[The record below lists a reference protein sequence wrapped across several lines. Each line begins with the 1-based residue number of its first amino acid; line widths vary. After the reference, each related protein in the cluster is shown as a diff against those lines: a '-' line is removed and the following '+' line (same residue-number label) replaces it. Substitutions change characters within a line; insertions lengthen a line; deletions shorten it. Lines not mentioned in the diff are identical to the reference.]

1 MEKGR
6 FSDFFAREDVMVV
19 LTSSP
24 AGLGHV
30 RVTEALRGGLEEGV
44 RVEVLGLE
52 DQSAQGLHRAAS
64 RNVILRAVM
73 EFVQNNPLVEE
84 SFSELYRERLRR
96 KGKEAYHRLVEL
108 VKRRRPKPK
117 VLLIVSTHFGLGYQ
131 IAAIKNRLAEEF
143 KLCVVLA
150 VVVTDDSPQKVW
162 GVVGADFLFVPSLTT
177 KESLERY
184 MMRITRIVP
193 EVFVVPYPVSADF
206 CQPLTN
212 KAFADRKLQV
222 NPRFKEPMKIMI
234 PISGAA
240 VQLNYIEEMITTLE
254 KERIADIT
262 VVSRE
267 SDYTKRFL
275 SWCGERKSVRVVAE
289 IQDRDVVAGYEKE
302 YANSVFGVEIT
313 KPSEQAF
320 KALITPKQRGG
331 VILLFSNPVG
341 RQENDNLAF
350 LVRHDL
356 LPSPADREVLGR
368 YLSTGERRLIDAA
381 FLERAQHWRGLLLP
395 SSGRDAG
402 RAILKLRQCGVLS
415 AMLDFSG
422 YMDHPELRSD
432 GVRRIWKKLATRV
445 GEKCGIASS

>member
-1 MEKGR
+1 MEKRR

-19 LTSSP
+19 LSTSP

-30 RVTEALRGGLEEGV
+30 RVTEALHGGLDERV

-52 DQSAQGLHRAAS
+52 DHSAQELHRLAS
-64 RNVILRAVM
+64 RNRVLRAVM

-84 SFSELYRERLRR
+84 SFSALYRERLRR
-96 KGKEAYHRLVEL
+96 KGKEAYHRMVEL

-131 IAAIKNRLAEEF
+131 IAAIKNALAEEF

-177 KESLERY
+177 KETLERY
-184 MMRITRIVP
+184 MMRITRSVP
-193 EVFVVPYPVSADF
+193 EVFVVPYPVSEDF
-206 CQPLTN
+206 CQPLSN
-212 KAFADRKLQV
+212 KAFSDRKLQV
-222 NPRFKEPMKIMI
+222 NPRFKEPLKIMI

-240 VQLNYIEEMITTLE
+240 VQLNYFEQMISTLE
-254 KERIADIT
+254 REKIADIT

-267 SDYTKRFL
+267 SAYTKRFL
-275 SWCGERKSVRVVAE
+275 SLCGEKRSVRVVAE
-289 IQDRDVVAGYEKE
+289 IQDRDVVASYEKE
-302 YANSVFGVEIT
+302 YENTVFGLEIT

-320 KALITPKQRGG
+320 KALVTPKQRGG
-331 VILLFSNPVG
+331 VILLFSDPVG

-356 LPSPADREVLGR
+356 LPSPFDREVLGR
-368 YLSTGERRLIDAA
+368 YLSTGDRRLIDAG
-381 FLERAQHWRGLLLP
+381 FLERAEHWRGLLLP
-395 SSGRDAG
+395 SSGSEAG
-402 RAILKLRQCGVLS
+402 RAILKFKQCGIFS

-432 GVRRIWKKLATRV
+432 GVRRIWRTLAKRV
-445 GEKCGIASS
+445 GEKCGIGA